1 MQPAARISAAIEIL
15 IEIAAA
21 TDAADRIVDRY
32 FRNRR
37 YAGKQDRAAI
47 NGIVWHGLRRQG
59 SIAYLTGEAPSP
71 RLTAMAAAVL
81 GGFTDAATLDGWCSG
96 EGHAPAPLTEAER
109 AGLARLGAVADP
121 PDWVAGDYPETLD
134 PLLRH
139 RFGDRLG
146 AVMAAMGGRAPL
158 DLRVNILK
166 ATRDEVLAELAGLG
180 LKAVPCSLSPVGI
193 RIEGRE
199 RLGQLAPFAEGRIE
213 VQDEGSQLVALA
225 CAARPGQAIA
235 DYCAGAGGKALALA
249 AAMDGQGRL
258 LALDVEERRLSRMRP
273 RLERAGIAG
282 FVETAAITSEL
293 LTREAGA
300 FDCVLV
306 DAPCS
311 LSGTWRRNPAARW
324 SLTPDRVA
332 ELAELQGRIL
342 DEAARLVRPGGRLVY
357 ATCSVFVEE
366 DEDVVAAF
374 LARNGDFS
382 PLDPALV
389 LPGLAGEGLGIALDP
404 EAQGTDGFFVSAVTR
419 EAGDRR

>member
-21 TDAADRIVDRY
+21 TEAADRVVDRY

-47 NGIVWHGLRRQG
+47 NGIVWYALRRQG
-59 SIAYLTGEAPSP
+59 SIAHLTGEAASP

-81 GGFTDAATLDGWCSG
+81 SGFTDAATLEGWCTG
-96 EGHAPAPLTEAER
+96 EGHAPAPLSAAER
-109 AGLARLGAVADP
+109 AGLGRLATVGDV
-121 PDWVAGDYPETLD
+121 PDCVAGDYPESLD
-134 PLLRH
+134 PLLRR

-146 AVMAAMGGRAPL
+146 AVMAAMAGRAPL
-158 DLRVNILK
+158 DLRVNTLK
-166 ATRDEVLAELAGLG
+166 ATREEVLGELAGLG
-180 LKAVPCSLSPVGI
+180 LRAVPCALSPVGI

-249 AAMDGQGRL
+249 AAMNGQGRL
-258 LALDVEERRLSRMRP
+258 LALDVEERRLSRMKP

-282 FVETAAITSEL
+282 FVETAAISPEL
-293 LTREAGA
+293 MAREAGA

-332 ELAELQGRIL
+332 ELAELQGQII

-357 ATCSVFVEE
+357 ATCSVFMEE
-366 DEDVVAAF
+366 DEDVVAGF
-374 LARNGDFS
+374 LTRHPDFAPLALEQALPGIMDNGLGVA
-382 PLDPALV
+382 LDPA
-389 LPGLAGEGLGIALDP
+389 
-404 EAQGTDGFFVSAVTR
+404 AQGTDGFFVSAVTR
-419 EAGDRR
+419 ASAG